1 MPAFQ
6 INCKSC
12 VKGFFTVHHDRIER
26 TALLADGIESR
37 DVSIDKIVNGGYGIG
52 TIEGSVVLVPFSVP
66 GDLLRVKPLRSV
78 HGGRNRTLF
87 CEIETIVKPSP
98 LRVEPRC
105 PVFGVCGGC
114 DFGHISYQFE
124 LEAKMGVL
132 LEDLERIGGHRVEQ
146 QLEILSS
153 PSEYGYRNHAQIKA
167 DTQGRVGFF
176 RKKSHEIVPLPS
188 GGCLLLHTPLNDFVL
203 ELVKGSG
210 LTEGSIR
217 IRSNGAGQVFSRGAS
232 GRKDDSHV
240 VYRVG
245 DLQFRIGVDDFFQ
258 VNSYLTEVWIGLVER
273 NLHPEPDDRIYDL
286 FCGSGLIALSLAHI
300 SHSVTGIEANGS
312 AVRNA
317 RLNASLNGI
326 DNASFAIGDLTRQT
340 DLSQWEPERKGTLK
354 VVVDPPRTGL
364 ARHLIDSITLL
375 EPAVI
380 VYVSC
385 NSATFA
391 RDVRE
396 FVQRGYRPE
405 RISLIDMFPR
415 TRHIETV
422 ARFVKYS

>member
-12 VKGFFTVHHDRIER
+12 TKGFFTLHHDRIER

-37 DVSIDKIVNGGYGIG
+37 DVSIHKIVNGGYGIG

-105 PVFGVCGGC
+105 PIFGVCGGC

-217 IRSNGAGQVFSRGAS
+217 IRSNGEGQVFSRGAS

>member
-12 VKGFFTVHHDRIER
+12 VKGFFTLHHDRIER

>member
-37 DVSIDKIVNGGYGIG
+37 DVSIHKIVNGGYGIG

>member
-1 MPAFQ
+1 M
-6 INCKSC
+6 
-12 VKGFFTVHHDRIER
+12 HHDRIER